1 MDCKKAMQQLND
13 ADGRHNPEL
22 LKHLEACP
30 ACARAARAAKII
42 DDSFRTAAAGTD
54 EPVTPFAV
62 LRSRIEQKAAKN
74 QKEYSLMEKAQT
86 QMSMRP
92 KLYAGLIFAAA
103 AFLFITLVP
112 MSYTIT
118 TGYEAVANNVEQSQT
133 VSAERLVNAMTTLG
147 FKDAEVNLE
156 RGDNGYN
163 YQIRN
168 LPDWSA
174 GRQAAA
180 VLAALTGA
188 SDVQVNPTREKVSG
202 SLYAQVTDNRT
213 RIEVNTDGKTVEQV
227 EQEIAA
233 QLAAAGFTSPQV
245 TVETDANGQ
254 TQISISGERSS
265 SDANGQGEQVI
276 EMNLKGDGDMSFD
289 MPGMEAPPKLDIETA
304 GKTDAQIK
312 AEVEAKLAAQGVT
325 DANVE
330 IVTGPSGKKEIK
342 ITREVMEEH

>member
-42 DDSFRTAAAGTD
+42 DDSFRTAASGPD

-86 QMSMRP
+86 HLSLRP
-92 KLYAGLIFAAA
+92 RLYAGLIFAAA

-112 MSYTIT
+112 FSYTIT
-118 TGYEAVANNVEQSQT
+118 TGYEAVATNVDQAQPI
-133 VSAERLVNAMTTLG
+133 SAKQLVNAMTTLG
-147 FKDAEVNLE
+147 FADARVNLE
-156 RGDNGYN
+156 RADNGYS
-163 YQIRN
+163 YRITN

-213 RIEVNTDGKTVEQV
+213 RIEVNTDGKTEEQIA
-227 EQEIAA
+227 QDIAA
-233 QLAAAGFTSPQV
+233 QLSAAGFMSPQV
-245 TVETDANGQ
+245 KVETDANGQ
-254 TQISISGERSS
+254 TQISISGENSTA
-265 SDANGQGEQVI
+265 DANGQSEQTI
-276 EMNLKGDGDMSFD
+276 ELNLKGGGDMSFD
-289 MPGMEAPPKLDIETA
+289 MPAMDAPHTIDIETA
-304 GKTDAQIK
+304 GKTNDQIK

-325 DANVE
+325 GANVE
-330 IVTGPSGKKEIK
+330 IISRPDGKKEIR
-342 ITREVMEEH
+342 ITREATEEH